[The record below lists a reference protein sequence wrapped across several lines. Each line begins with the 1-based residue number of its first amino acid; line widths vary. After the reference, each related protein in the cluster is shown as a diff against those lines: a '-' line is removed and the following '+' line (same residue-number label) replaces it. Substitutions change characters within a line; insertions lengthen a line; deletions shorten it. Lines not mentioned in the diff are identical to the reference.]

1 MTNCNIILVG
11 SHFRTLPWYFGL
23 NKIGKIYFI
32 SRYKDDKSN
41 FKIASKEEDK
51 FINWDDN
58 FLDNLKLSDR
68 KTKKLIIKFEKECR
82 YKVRDL
88 IQADR
93 ILSNL
98 DKSIS
103 YNYCAKIIDLTYS
116 LFKETNFKICI
127 TEPTWAHERIILRIA
142 KNYKCISIH
151 PATDRFLNNAF
162 FFFKE
167 DRYKEIIINKYNK
180 PENINSYIKQV
191 KKNILSIKRINFYY
205 LNKKRNS
212 LNLNK
217 FKNLIYLIN
226 FSLQNRGSRFIHYSL
241 YRFLFMKIK
250 NIFKNFYLT
259 KFSFQNIDLKD
270 ICNKDVV
277 YALQVQPE
285 MSIDVAGYEW
295 SNQIDT
301 IKFLRKYIPKQYRLL
316 IKEHPSAIGMRP
328 RKFYHELSK
337 IKNISIINYDLDSK
351 YLFKKIK
358 AVISITGTICFESH
372 FFKIPSLTL
381 SETYFKRFTIMKN
394 KKYSKE
400 NIIKSLYNIEKWNVN
415 TSDKIDNIEL
425 YNLYKNVYVG
435 NVFDVK
441 RSKEAISKKNILNL
455 QKSFQIMY
463 SSNFK

>member
-1 MTNCNIILVG
+1 MANCNIILVG
-11 SHFRTLPWYFGL
+11 SHFRTLPWFFGL

-41 FKIASKEEDK
+41 FKIASKKDDIL
-51 FINWDDN
+51 INWNDSFIDSI
-58 FLDNLKLSDR
+58 KLSDVEI
-68 KTKKLIIKFEKECR
+68 KKSIIKFEKDCK
-82 YKVRDL
+82 YKVKDL

-93 ILSNL
+93 ILCDL
-98 DKSIS
+98 DKNKSH
-103 YNYCAKIIDLTYS
+103 NYCAKIINLTYD
-116 LFKETNFKICI
+116 LFKKTRFKICI

-142 KNYKCISIH
+142 KIYKCVSIH
-151 PATDRFLNNAF
+151 PAPDRFLSNAF
-162 FFFKE
+162 FFFKD
-167 DRYKEIIINKYNK
+167 DRYKEIIINKFNK
-180 PENINSYIKQV
+180 PENINSFIKQV
-191 KKNILSIKRINFYY
+191 KKNILSIKRINFYN

-212 LNLNK
+212 LNFNK
-217 FKNLIYLIN
+217 FKNLVYLIN
-226 FSLQNRGSRFIHYSL
+226 FSLQNKGSRYIHYSL
-241 YRFLFMKIK
+241 NKFLYIKIK

-259 KFSFQNIDLKD
+259 HFSNQNIDFKD
-270 ICNKDVV
+270 ISHTDVV

-295 SNQIDT
+295 SNQIKT
-301 IKFLRKYIPKQYRLL
+301 IKFLRKYIPKQCRLL
-316 IKEHPSAIGMRP
+316 IKEHPSAIGTRS
-328 RKFYHELSK
+328 RKFYYELSK
-337 IKNISIINYDLDSK
+337 IKNINIVNYDLDSK

-358 AVISITGTICFESH
+358 AVISITGTICFESY

-394 KKYSKE
+394 KKYSKK
-400 NIIKSLYNIEKWNVN
+400 NIINCLTNIEKWDVN
-415 TSDKIDNIEL
+415 TSDKIDKIEL

-463 SSNFK
+463 LSNFK